1 MSENSNIE
9 WTDHTWSPWEGC
21 TKVSPG
27 CLNCYAE
34 ARDKRHLFGPE
45 SHWGKGAPRRL
56 TKDWRKPVRW
66 NREAKSDRSEA
77 ILDAVM
83 TPLTDTPKPRRWRKR
98 VFPSV
103 CDWLD
108 ADVPVEW
115 LARFLQLIHDTPN
128 LDWLLLTKRPE
139 NFDDRT
145 LAACQLWSE
154 SITASTAPMVRWL
167 MDWRRGF
174 EAPRNVWIGTS
185 VEDQTRANQR
195 VPALLK
201 IPARVRFLSVEPLL
215 GPVIL
220 NHIDADAGGHEW
232 CQIDALAGRQ
242 TDMGR
247 PCQDVP
253 KLDWVIVGGESGRGA
268 RSCNVDW
275 VRSIVTQCADAG
287 VPCFVKQL
295 GARVID
301 RNDRGFEG
309 DSGPSGWPMD
319 TDTSDTIEPGVY
331 QGKPI
336 LVRLKHPKG
345 GDPSEWPEEL
355 RVREVPSDL

>member
-9 WTDHTWSPWEGC
+9 WTDHTWSPWDGC

-34 ARDKRHLFGPE
+34 ARDKRHLIE
-45 SHWGKGAPRRL
+45 DVDHWGKGAPRRL
-56 TKDWRKPVRW
+56 RKDWNSPIKW
-66 NREAKSDRSEA
+66 NKEAVCMKCGKAWPARGMHPDCDGESHDF
-77 ILDAVM
+77 
-83 TPLTDTPKPRRWRKR
+83 RRQR
-98 VFPSV
+98 VFPSL
-103 CDWLD
+103 CDLLDEEVTNLWLG
-108 ADVPVEW
+108 
-115 LARFLQLIHDTPN
+115 RFIGLVNSTPN
-128 LDWLLLTKRPE
+128 LTWQLLTKRPE
-139 NFDDRT
+139 LFESRMKAVAGEEMPWAI
-145 LAACQLWSE
+145 LAR
-154 SITASTAPMVRWL
+154 RWL
-167 MDWRRGF
+167 DGN
-174 EAPRNVWIGTS
+174 APSNVWIGTS
-185 VEDQTRANQR
+185 VEDQIRANNR
-195 VPALLK
+195 IPALLK

-215 GPVIL
+215 GPVDLTFFDKSDGMIVEKMEP
-220 NHIDADAGGHEW
+220 I
-232 CQIDALAGRQ
+232 
-242 TDMGR
+242 
-247 PCQDVP
+247 
-253 KLDWVIVGGESGRGA
+253 DWVIVGGESGMNA
-268 RSCNVDW
+268 RPCNVDW

-345 GDPSEWPEEL
+345 GDPSEWPEEF
-355 RVREVPSDL
+355 RVREVPSDS

>member
-1 MSENSNIE
+1 MSDTTKIE
-9 WTDHTWSPWEGC
+9 WTDYSWSPWEGC

-45 SHWGKGAPRRL
+45 SRWGKGAPRRL
-56 TKDWRKPVRW
+56 TKDWKKPVKW
-66 NREAKSDRSEA
+66 NKAAGVPVAVNWDCRDDCGEPAKAYHR
-77 ILDAVM
+77 
-83 TPLTDTPKPRRWRKR
+83 PK

-108 ADVPVEW
+108 DDAPVEW
-115 LARFLQLIHDTPN
+115 LTRLLGLIYDTPN

-139 NFDDRT
+139 NWKTR
-145 LAACQLWSE
+145 LQQ
-154 SITASTAPMVRWL
+154 AS
-167 MDWRRGF
+167 DWAHGGPPQ
-174 EAPRNVWIGTS
+174 EGYWGSCIDEWIAGDPPTNVWVGSS

-195 VPALLK
+195 VPALLR

-215 GPVIL
+215 GPVRLDNI
-220 NHIDADAGGHEW
+220 DAGGSGSAEW
-232 CQIDALAGRQ
+232 CQIDALTGRH

-253 KLDWVIVGGESGRGA
+253 KLDWVIVGGESGRNA
-268 RSCNVDW
+268 RPCNVDW
-275 VRSIVTQCADAG
+275 VRSIVKQCADAG

-309 DSGPSGWPMD
+309 DSGSSGWPMD
-319 TDTSDTIEPGVY
+319 TDIADTVEPGVY

-336 LVRLKHPKG
+336 LVRLRHSKG
-345 GDPSEWPEEL
+345 GDPSEWPDDIRMRQFPE
-355 RVREVPSDL
+355 SKT